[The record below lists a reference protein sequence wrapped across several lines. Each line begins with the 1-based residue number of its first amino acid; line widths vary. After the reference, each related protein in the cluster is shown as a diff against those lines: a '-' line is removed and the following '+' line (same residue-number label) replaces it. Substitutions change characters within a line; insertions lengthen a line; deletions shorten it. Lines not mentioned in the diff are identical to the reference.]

1 MKMLKVKLVGSLKS
15 VEFVNLLEKNGIVLT
30 SNEFVDLEKVF
41 KEKGDGVYEF
51 SIGCRSSIDSIDLND
66 EYYSLEELN
75 EKYIGDFEDGEE
87 YDGDFYGE
95 IEDFWSDL
103 NDKEKNSVLC
113 IGYFEEDYSLFV
125 NIKNN

>member
-1 MKMLKVKLVGSLKS
+1 MIKVNLVGSLNS
-15 VEFVNLLEKNGIVLT
+15 VEFINLLEKNGIVW
-30 SNEFVDLEKVF
+30 NGGEGFDLEKVL

-51 SIGCRSSIDSIDLND
+51 SIGCMGGIDEIELND
-66 EYYSLEELN
+66 EYMSLEEIN
-75 EKYIGDFEDGEE
+75 KEYVNDFDGEE
-87 YDGDFYGE
+87 YDGEFYGE
-95 IEDFWSDL
+95 IEGFWNDL

>member
-1 MKMLKVKLVGSLKS
+1 MIKVNLVGSLKS
-15 VEFVNLLEKNGIVLT
+15 VEFVNLLEKNGIILN

-51 SIGCRSSIDSIDLND
+51 SIGCRGSIDSIDLND

-95 IEDFWSDL
+95 IKDFWYDL
-103 NDKEKNSVLC
+103 NDNEKNSVLC